1 MKFGIKNKVWD
12 KLIEAAAACAELIS
26 TFIKELQSRGIS
38 DELCTE
44 AVASYAM
51 FMVPV
56 VVSEIVSREKEE
68 QAKRL
73 AERLSSFS

>member
-12 KLIEAAAACAELIS
+12 KLIDAAEASAELIA
-26 TFIKELQSRGIS
+26 TFIKELQKRGVS
-38 DELCTE
+38 DQLCTE

-51 FMVPV
+51 FLVPV
-56 VVSEIVSREKEE
+56 VNSEILTKEKEE

-73 AERLSSFS
+73 AERLSSFG